1 MKFNQRKINLSYTF
15 STSRR
20 AGIAKL
26 TALLLA
32 PLISLPASAGAYDDF
47 FRAVKLND
55 ARTIKSLLARGLDPN
70 LIEAERGETGL
81 MLALR
86 ENSSAVFETLLNAR
100 NIDLEAKARNGDTAL
115 MIASFKGNL
124 PAVNALIEKGAEV
137 NKTGWTPLHYAA
149 SIGNNDIV
157 RLLLEKSAYI
167 DAESPNKTT
176 PIMMAA
182 RAGHIMTVKLL
193 LDEGADATLKNDAGM
208 TAIDFAQ
215 KHEFKDIA
223 EGLTYRLK
231 KAGKL

>member
-1 MKFNQRKINLSYTF
+1 MTSRKIKLSCTF
-15 STSRR
+15 SAGRR
-20 AGIAKL
+20 AGIAML
-26 TALLLA
+26 AGLALA
-32 PLISLPASAGAYDDF
+32 SLISTPARAGAYDDF
-47 FRAVKLND
+47 FRAVKLD
-55 ARTIKSLLARGLDPN
+55 DRATIKSLLARGLDPN
-70 LIEAERGETGL
+70 LIEPERGETGL

-86 ENSSAVFETLLNAR
+86 ENSSGVFETLLNAR
-100 NIDLEAKARNGDTAL
+100 GIDLEAKARNGDTAL

-124 PAVNALIEKGAEV
+124 AAVKSLIDKGAEV

-157 RLLLEKSAYI
+157 SLLLEKSAYI

>member
-1 MKFNQRKINLSYTF
+1 ML
-15 STSRR
+15 
-20 AGIAKL
+20 AGL
-26 TALLLA
+26 ALA
-32 PLISLPASAGAYDDF
+32 SLISMPAWAGAYDDF

-55 ARTIKSLLARGLDPN
+55 VRTIQSLLARGLDPN
-70 LIEAERGETGL
+70 LIEPERGETGL
-81 MLALR
+81 MLTLR
-86 ENSSAVFETLLNAR
+86 EDSPGVFDTLLNAR
-100 NIDLEAKARNGDTAL
+100 GIDLEAKARNGDTAL
-115 MIASFKGNL
+115 MIASFKANL
-124 PAVNALIEKGAEV
+124 PAVKALIDKGAEV

-157 RLLLEKSAYI
+157 SLLLEKSAYI

-215 KHEFKDIA
+215 KHEFRDIA